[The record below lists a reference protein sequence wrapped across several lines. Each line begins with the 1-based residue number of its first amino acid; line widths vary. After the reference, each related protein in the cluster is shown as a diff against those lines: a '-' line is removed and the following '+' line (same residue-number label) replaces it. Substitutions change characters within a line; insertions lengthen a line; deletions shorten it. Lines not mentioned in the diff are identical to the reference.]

1 MLNWYKTYDQETF
14 MVDFKS
20 VNYKKFNPYNTVHNT
35 RENTDTPML
44 NLSNENATGTFQTI
58 FEDSN
63 AFSQMFYQFELL
75 QREQIKIRPIQDPF
89 AEVCMVYARR
99 SCILITNELMQA
111 HLIVSQNMDDK

>member
-1 MLNWYKTYDQETF
+1 
-14 MVDFKS
+14 
-20 VNYKKFNPYNTVHNT
+20 
-35 RENTDTPML
+35 
-44 NLSNENATGTFQTI
+44 
-58 FEDSN
+58 
-63 AFSQMFYQFELL
+63 MFYQFELL